1 MRVTTHRELV
11 YQVLGVRCEVVARR
25 LPRVEA
31 LMLATCSCLIGGDQ
45 RFCYRAAAV
54 ILDRGRVLLQEDT
67 LAEPFWVLPGGRM
80 EHGESGWECIAREMR
95 EELEEDVAVERLLW
109 FVENF
114 FEHQGMKWHEV
125 GLYFLVSLAEGS
137 RFLGGGPHWGVET
150 EIDLTFRLEWHDVE
164 KLDGVRLLP
173 SFLRE
178 RLRRLPA
185 QIEYVVSP

>member
-1 MRVTTHRELV
+1 MLV
-11 YQVLGVRCEVVARR
+11 FDR
-25 LPRVEA
+25 
-31 LMLATCSCLIGGDQ
+31 GDQ

-67 LAEPFWVLPGGRM
+67 LATPFWVLPGGRM

-95 EELEEDVAVERLLW
+95 EELEEDVSVERLLW

-137 RFLGGGPHWGVET
+137 RFLRRGAALGCGERDRPHVQAGVARRRET
-150 EIDLTFRLEWHDVE
+150 GRREAAAV
-164 KLDGVRLLP
+164 VP
-173 SFLRE
+173 S
-178 RLRRLPA
+178 
-185 QIEYVVSP
+185 

>member
-1 MRVTTHRELV
+1 MLTCMLV
-11 YQVLGVRCEVVARR
+11 FDR
-25 LPRVEA
+25 
-31 LMLATCSCLIGGDQ
+31 GDQ

-80 EHGESGWECIAREMR
+80 EHGEPGWDCIGREMR
-95 EELEEDVAVERLLW
+95 EELEEDVTVERLLW

-125 GLYFLVSLAEGS
+125 GLYFLVSLGEHS
-137 RFLGGGPHWGVET
+137 RFRGEGPHWGVET
-150 EIDLTFRLEWHDVE
+150 EIDLKFRLEWHDVK

-178 RLRRLPA
+178 RLSSLPEH
-185 QIEYVVSP
+185 IEYVVHRDE

>member
-1 MRVTTHRELV
+1 
-11 YQVLGVRCEVVARR
+11 
-25 LPRVEA
+25 
-31 LMLATCSCLIGGDQ
+31 MLAGMLVFDRGDQ

-95 EELEEDVAVERLLW
+95 EELEEDVTVVRLVW

-125 GLYFLVSLAEGS
+125 GLYFLVALAANS
-137 RFLGGGPHWGVET
+137 RFLGEGPHWGVET
-150 EIDLTFRLEWHDVE
+150 EINLTFRLEWHDVE
-164 KLDGVRLLP
+164 KLGGVRLLP

-178 RLRRLPA
+178 RLRRLPV
-185 QIEYVVSP
+185 QIEYMVHRDS

>member
-1 MRVTTHRELV
+1 MLTAMLV
-11 YQVLGVRCEVVARR
+11 FDR
-25 LPRVEA
+25 
-31 LMLATCSCLIGGDQ
+31 GDQ

-54 ILDRGRVLLQEDT
+54 ILDQGRVLLQEDT

-95 EELEEDVAVERLLW
+95 EELEEEVTVERLVW

-125 GLYFLVSLAEGS
+125 GLYFLVSLGSGS
-137 RFLGGGPHWGVET
+137 RFFGAGPHYGVEA
-150 EIDLTFRLEWHDVE
+150 EIDLKFRLEWFDVE

-173 SFLRE
+173 SFLRK
-178 RLRRLPA
+178 RMRSLPE
-185 QIEYVVSP
+185 QVEYVVHRDE

>member
-1 MRVTTHRELV
+1 MLTVVLV
-11 YQVLGVRCEVVARR
+11 FDR
-25 LPRVEA
+25 
-31 LMLATCSCLIGGDQ
+31 GDQ

-54 ILDRGRVLLQEDT
+54 ILDPSTELRASGRRVLLQEDT

-95 EELEEDVAVERLLW
+95 EELEEDVTVERLLW

-125 GLYFLVSLAEGS
+125 GLYFLVSLGKDS
-137 RFLGGGPHWGVET
+137 RFFGEGPHYGVET

-164 KLDGVRLLP
+164 KLEGVRLLP

-178 RLRRLPA
+178 RLRSLPE
-185 QIEYVVSP
+185 QVEYVVHRDE